1 MRFLRWLFYNW
12 DGGYWLGVITMLI
25 ITTLFYGFINS
36 GQQEII
42 DDVIAQRDSCYNK
55 DHSLRFEPMRDSL
68 IGGSLYPDSND

>member
-1 MRFLRWLFYNW
+1 MRFLRWLFHSW
-12 DGGYWLGVITMLI
+12 GGGFLFGLITMTML
-25 ITTLFYGFINS
+25 YGFINS